1 MSEQGNKNGDN
12 TTAAWGPLKTNLM
25 SAMNSNT
32 RVTSFVLFSV
42 LLVVITLPAQQLPQ
56 ENKPLTDREL
66 ELLAVRGKWAMY
78 SRDTGA
84 TPPDPP
90 PPNASYK
97 DAAKLKPFQT
107 IPRVQI
113 FLTEGRL
120 FGEAV
125 FPDGIVLT
133 DENADVTGKEP
144 VPVQGIQVQDG
155 NLSLKVQ
162 VGSELIEA
170 RLKLD
175 RRRFLGTWRS
185 SSGRSGDLFM
195 VKRIF

>member
-1 MSEQGNKNGDN
+1 
-12 TTAAWGPLKTNLM
+12 M
-25 SAMNSNT
+25 SAMNGNAIF
-32 RVTSFVLFSV
+32 RCLVLVVLFPV
-42 LLVVITLPAQQLPQ
+42 LAGIPVAQQVQ
-56 ENKPLTDREL
+56 QQSKPLTDREL

-78 SRDTGA
+78 PRETGA

-107 IPRVQI
+107 IPRLQV

-125 FPDGIVLT
+125 FPDGIVMT
-133 DENADVTGKEP
+133 DENADVTGKEA
-144 VPVQGIQVQDG
+144 VPVQGLAVQDG
-155 NLSLKVQ
+155 NLSFKAQ

-170 RLKLD
+170 ELKLD
-175 RRRFLGTWRS
+175 RRRFMGTWKS
-185 SSGRSGDLFM
+185 SAGRSGDLFL

>member
-1 MSEQGNKNGDN
+1 
-12 TTAAWGPLKTNLM
+12 M
-25 SAMNSNT
+25 SAMIHDGS
-32 RVTSFVLFSV
+32 RILWLFILSSA
-42 LLVVITLPAQQLPQ
+42 LTLGPALQAQAVQQQ
-56 ENKPLTDREL
+56 SKPLSDQEL

-78 SRDTGA
+78 PRESGA

-107 IPRVQI
+107 IPRLQI

-133 DENADVTGKEP
+133 DENADVTGKAA
-144 VPVQGIQVQDG
+144 VPVQDLVSEKG
-155 NLSLKVQ
+155 NLSFRVQ
-162 VGSELIEA
+162 VGDELIEA
-170 RLKLD
+170 DLKLD
-175 RRRFLGTWRS
+175 RRRFLGTWKS
-185 SSGRSGDLFM
+185 SSGRSGDLFL

>member
-1 MSEQGNKNGDN
+1 MSVMNNH
-12 TTAAWGPLKTNLM
+12 TTVN
-25 SAMNSNT
+25 
-32 RVTSFVLFSV
+32 SFVLFTFFLV
-42 LLVVITLPAQQLPQ
+42 LAGTLLAQQLPQ
-56 ENKPLTDREL
+56 QNKPLTDREL

-78 SRDTGA
+78 PRDAGA

-107 IPRVQI
+107 IPRLQI

-125 FPDGIVLT
+125 FPNGIVLT

-144 VPVQGIQVQDG
+144 VPIQGIAVEDG
-155 NLSLKVQ
+155 NLSFKVQ
-162 VGSELIEA
+162 VGSELIVA
-170 RLKLD
+170 QLKLD
-175 RRRFLGTWRS
+175 RRRFLGTWKS
-185 SSGRSGDLFM
+185 SSGRSGDLFL

>member
-1 MSEQGNKNGDN
+1 MSVMKR
-12 TTAAWGPLKTNLM
+12 
-25 SAMNSNT
+25 NT
-32 RVTSFVLFSV
+32 RVTSFVLFTL
-42 LLVVITLPAQQLPQ
+42 LLVVVSTLFSQQLPQ
-56 ENKPLTDREL
+56 QNKPLTDREL

-78 SRDTGA
+78 PRDTGS

-97 DAAKLKPFQT
+97 DAAKLKPFKT

-133 DENADVTGKEP
+133 NENADVTGKEP

-155 NLSLKVQ
+155 NLSFKVQ
-162 VGSELIEA
+162 IGSELIEA
-170 RLKLD
+170 QLKLD
-175 RRRFLGTWRS
+175 RRRFIGTWQS
-185 SSGRSGDLFM
+185 SSGRNGDLFL